1 MVVSGQHLVKGPFI
15 ETLPDFEKGVSIGD
29 MVADGTMTEHWG
41 ALRGGPLFYRPLHAH
56 QDAAIRCDENFLVA
70 TGTGS
75 GKTECFLYPMIDDI
89 LREGELSRPGVRA
102 ILVYPLNALANDQMH
117 RIARLLFQ
125 DLGNP
130 GITLGRYTG
139 QVASSATRE
148 EEAIK
153 LLQSPTFEED
163 FSDFDEVPEN
173 WLLSRSEMR
182 QTPPH
187 ILITN
192 YAMLEH
198 ILLLPGNRALL
209 DRAQLKWLVL
219 DEIHT
224 YAGAQAIEIAFL
236 LRRLKTYL
244 GTPPGTTRC
253 VGTSASLD
261 PGRKD
266 ELAEFAGNL
275 FGEPFA
281 GPGSVI
287 TSRRKRHR
295 SLAARPVASGL
306 TPQDW
311 SRAAQLAQTVRSARK
326 VGSAFSS
333 ETWNEECDLD
343 GLAALRVAEN
353 KDLGD
358 GLIDTLGRF
367 AEIAALV
374 DALEG
379 GAIHLDVLAGSVF
392 PEAEAD
398 LAAEALVN
406 LISVSVLAVS
416 SGQSVYPLLPARYH
430 LIAASIEAVSLVL
443 DAAASEKFSDIVVG
457 GFTADDGETPAY

>member
-1 MVVSGQHLVKGPFI
+1 MVISGQHLVKGPFI
-15 ETLPDFEKGVSIGD
+15 ETLPDFEKGVSIDD
-29 MVADGTMTEHWG
+29 MVADGTMTAHWG

-56 QDAAIRCDENFLVA
+56 QDAAIRRDENFLVA

-89 LREGELSRPGVRA
+89 LREGELSRSGVRA

-163 FSDFDEVPEN
+163 FSDFDEVPTN

-224 YAGAQAIEIAFL
+224 YAGAQAIEVAFL

-244 GTPPGTTRC
+244 GIPPGTTRC

-311 SRAAQLAQTVRSARK
+311 SRAAHLAQTVRSARK
-326 VGSAFSS
+326 VGSAFNS

-343 GLAALRVAEN
+343 SLAALRVADN
-353 KDLGD
+353 KDLGN
-358 GLIDTLGRF
+358 GLIETLGRF

-392 PEAEAD
+392 PEAEAG
-398 LAAEALVN
+398 LAAEALVS

-457 GFTADDGETPAY
+457 GFHRR